1 MSASL
6 LPRRALAAAALSLGL
21 CLASSE
27 AAADVPNEPPSA
39 QISSPTDGQTYE
51 GGSALIDVMVE
62 ASPGDDGLASVHLLV
77 DGAQEGDSLDA
88 APFTFAEVLLAEGM
102 HELVAV
108 AVAPG
113 GVEYPSQAV
122 NVVVFAAGETGTG
135 GDTAETT
142 GAEEGPTSTGAEEGA
157 EEGAESSGCAVG
169 SSTRLGSGGGMILVG
184 LFCLGLAYRRR
195 ERALA

>member
-1 MSASL
+1 M
-6 LPRRALAAAALSLGL
+6 PRPAWSVRAPSRALGAAALSLGL

-39 QISSPTDGQTYE
+39 QISSPIDGQTYE
-51 GGSALIDVMVE
+51 GGTALIDVQVTVN
-62 ASPGDDGLASVHLLV
+62 PGNEGLTDLLLLV
-77 DGAQEGDSLDA
+77 DGEQLQSLQA
-88 APFTFAEVLLAEGM
+88 APYTFFDVLLDEGM

-113 GVEYPSQAV
+113 GAEYPSPSV

-142 GAEEGPTSTGAEEGA
+142 GGEEG
-157 EEGAESSGCAVG
+157 ESSGTSASSTGDEDANEGGG
-169 SSTRLGSGGGMILVG
+169 SSE
-184 LFCLGLAYRRR
+184 AP
-195 ERALA
+195 